1 MKGDPYRM
9 DPVILAFHSPV
20 HDLDMVARHV
30 VRDHLPEHL
39 IRWRRITGACEMVYL
54 TTCQRA
60 MWMFW
65 GGNPENLGL
74 MADVARYEGESAW
87 RHLLE
92 VATGLQSANLGD
104 REIVDQ
110 LRNALEQAREVGAA
124 YGESTAV
131 IEDVLREAQRLR
143 VKIGLADGSASV
155 ATGALRH
162 IEDALPKGAAVL
174 LVGVGPMT
182 RYLAERLPERGFRVA
197 ISNRTQSKAEALGH
211 PTVPLSQVQRS
222 PEGFDALVTATAA
235 PRPLFTLAAW
245 ENLRLPHLRILDLG
259 LPPDTEPALGKL
271 PWVHRVDLSAFL
283 AETEQAK
290 QARKIAADEADPLLL
305 SAVHRLRKRAEERAL
320 KCHMRTSQDRLTEAW
335 DQLEEEAL
343 GAGSVLGRLE
353 ESQTEALRAV
363 LKRGRTLAF
372 RAMNQGSHDLDAL

>member
-1 MKGDPYRM
+1 M
-9 DPVILAFHSPV
+9 DPVLLAFHAPA
-20 HDLDMVARHV
+20 HDLDLVARHV

-39 IRWRRITGACEMVYL
+39 IRWRRIAGACELVYL

-60 MWMFW
+60 VWMFW

-74 MADVARYEGESAW
+74 VADVARYEGEAAW

-92 VATGLQSANLGD
+92 VATGLMSANLGD
-104 REIVDQ
+104 REILGQ
-110 LRNALEQAREVGAA
+110 LRNALEQARETGVAH
-124 YGESTAV
+124 GESAAV
-131 IEDVLREAQRLR
+131 TEDVLREAQRLR
-143 VKIGLADGSASV
+143 VRIGLADGSASV
-155 ATGALRH
+155 ATVAMRH
-162 IEDALPKGAAVL
+162 LENALPTGARVL

-182 RYLAERLPERGFRVA
+182 RYLAERLPERGFRIA

-211 PTVPLSQVQRS
+211 PTIPLSQVQRS

-245 ENLRLPHLRILDLG
+245 EELRLPHLRILDLG
-259 LPPDTEPALGKL
+259 LPPDTEPALGQL

-283 AETEQAK
+283 AETEQAR
-290 QARKIAADEADPLLL
+290 QARKAAAEEAEPLLL
-305 SAVHRLRKRAEERAL
+305 GAVHRLRKRAEERSL
-320 KCHMRTSQDRLTEAW
+320 KCHMRTSQDRLREAW

-343 GAGSVLGRLE
+343 GAGSPLGRLE
-353 ESQTEALRAV
+353 EPQREALRAV

-372 RAMNQGSHDLDAL
+372 RAMNQGSRDLDAL